1 MSTNINKER
10 NLQKSILDI
19 KRKYGKNA
27 ILKGMNFLEFIT
39 KLDRVVKNSLTIAIG
54 GEVKYNTGKYLAE
67 MNDNELNFAI
77 DTLSDVAERAFGSS
91 IRNTFKGLNPRDF
104 SDYRTKIE
112 VIAKKTDRL
121 FKLMVRYFSDEE
133 IIKIMMG
140 W

>member
-1 MSTNINKER
+1 MSTNINK
-10 NLQKSILDI
+10 
-19 KRKYGKNA
+19 

-39 KLDRVVKNSLTIAIG
+39 KLDRGVKNSLTIAIG
-54 GEVKYNTGKYLAE
+54 GEVKHNTGKYLAE

>member
-1 MSTNINKER
+1 MNAEINKV
-10 NLQKSILDI
+10 
-19 KRKYGKNA
+19 
-27 ILKGMNFLEFIT
+27 LKGINFLEFIT
-39 KLDRVVKNSLTIAIG
+39 KLNRVVRNSLMIAIG
-54 GEVKYNTGKYLAE
+54 EDTDHSTNEYLAE

-91 IRNTFKGLNPRDF
+91 VRNTFRGLNPRDF
-104 SDYRTKIE
+104 GNGRTKTE
-112 VIAKKTDRL
+112 VVADKTDRL